1 MKTETIVNNKKSY
14 FNYNIEDKYMCG
26 LRIKGTEIKS
36 IREGDCS
43 IMESFCFI
51 KDNEVFIKNM
61 YIKKYKF
68 GSHNNHDETRDRKLL
83 LTKKEIKKIDKKMS
97 EKGYSL
103 VPLKLLIVDGWAKL
117 EIGLG
122 KGKKLFDKKN
132 TIREKEEK
140 IRIKRDFN
148 TNI

>member
-1 MKTETIVNNKKSY
+1 MKTKTGTIVNNKKAY
-14 FNYNIEDKYMCG
+14 FNYDIEDKYLCG

-68 GSHNNHDETRDRKLL
+68 GSNNNHDETRDRKLL
-83 LTKKEIKKIDKKMS
+83 LTKKEIKKINKQIS

-103 VPLKLLIVDGWAKL
+103 VPLKLLIIDGWAKL
-117 EIGLG
+117 EIGIG
-122 KGKKLFDKKN
+122 KGKKLHDKRNSMKD
-132 TIREKEEK
+132 KD
-140 IRIKRDFN
+140 IKRDIERN
-148 TNI
+148 A

>member
-1 MKTETIVNNKKSY
+1 MKTKTGTIVNNKKAY
-14 FNYNIEDKYMCG
+14 FNYNIEDKYLCG

-51 KDNEVFIKNM
+51 KDNEIFIKNM

-68 GSHNNHDETRDRKLL
+68 GSNNNHDENGDRKLL
-83 LTKKEIKKIDKKMS
+83 LTKKEIKKINKQIS

-103 VPLKLLIVDGWAKL
+103 VPLKLLIIDGWAKL
-117 EIGLG
+117 EIGIG
-122 KGKKLFDKKN
+122 KGKKIHDK
-132 TIREKEEK
+132 RESLRDKDM
-140 IRIKRDFN
+140 KRD
-148 TNI
+148 IERDA